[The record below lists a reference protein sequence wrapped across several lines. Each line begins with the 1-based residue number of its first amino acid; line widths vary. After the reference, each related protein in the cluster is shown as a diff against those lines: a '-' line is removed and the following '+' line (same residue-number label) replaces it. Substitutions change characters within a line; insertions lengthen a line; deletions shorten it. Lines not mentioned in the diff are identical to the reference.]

1 MFIRRQSGASQDKTI
16 KLLIEPFKTKY
27 VYVFIASITITS
39 LCSQRGTRS
48 NNNLGIMSIPGSQI
62 GGSIYLPVI

>member
-27 VYVFIASITITS
+27 VYVFIASITNYFALFTE
-39 LCSQRGTRS
+39 RD
-48 NNNLGIMSIPGSQI
+48 
-62 GGSIYLPVI
+62 